1 MLNNRSSI
9 TCKFVATS
17 KVKYKNIDHTMIAN
31 KFNLLKMERFTKSL
45 QKYYTHTDLFLFNKF
60 KI

>member
-1 MLNNRSSI
+1 
-9 TCKFVATS
+9 
-17 KVKYKNIDHTMIAN
+17 MIAN

-45 QKYYTHTDLFLFNKF
+45 QKYYTHMDLFIFNKF